1 MNDFHF
7 TLKVPAEPARLL
19 QGSDLLDS
27 CHGPPGGEQKLDH
40 WLNQWSI
47 KKLATPAVAVGFVRY
62 DGSFWFGIP
71 QHTRLI
77 TEQEFFRN
85 HFSDLNHR
93 QIKDTDAFR
102 KSFTNRSQT
111 IQSPSAVHS
120 TSLNR
125 EQYIRA
131 VQRAQQYIAAG
142 DIYQVNIC
150 RIVSG
155 PFSISADTLARRL
168 LHISRAPYFSH
179 IHLSDTDIISASPEL
194 FLEIQDDTI
203 TTQPIKGTR
212 RRSQDPRKDAQLARE
227 LTTCPKELAELIM
240 ITDLERNDLG
250 KICRYGS
257 VRVTELAAQKVFPH
271 VRHLV
276 STVTGTLLPG
286 IGPARA
292 LFSCLPGGSITG
304 APKIR
309 ATQIISELEPEPR
322 GLYCGVIGFFD
333 LRAHAARFSIAIR
346 TVELSRG
353 VFRYGVGSGITADSI
368 PAQEWEE
375 TNWKSAPLNQALGIR
390 AEASVSVA
398 RGSNN

>member
-1 MNDFHF
+1 
-7 TLKVPAEPARLL
+7 L
-19 QGSDLLDS
+19 
-27 CHGPPGGEQKLDH
+27 
-40 WLNQWSI
+40 
-47 KKLATPAVAVGFVRY
+47 
-62 DGSFWFGIP
+62 
-71 QHTRLI
+71 
-77 TEQEFFRN
+77 
-85 HFSDLNHR
+85 SDLNHR

-102 KSFTNRSQT
+102 QSFTNRSQT

-155 PFSISADTLARRL
+155 HWHGDADTLARRL
-168 LHISRAPYFSH
+168 YHVSRAPYFCH
-179 IHLSDTDIISASPEL
+179 IHLPDSEILSASPEL
-194 FLEIQDDTI
+194 FIDISDGTI

-257 VRVTELAAQKVFPH
+257 VRVTELAAQKIFPH

-276 STVTGTLLPG
+276 STITGRLRAG
-286 IGPARA
+286 ISRVQA

-309 ATQIISELEPEPR
+309 ATEIISELEPVPR

-333 LRAHAARFSIAIR
+333 LQNNAARFSIAIR

-353 VFRYGVGSGITADSI
+353 VFRFGVGSGITADSI

-375 TNWKSAPLNQALGIR
+375 THWKSAPLMEALGHQ
-390 AEASVSVA
+390 AEASVSA
-398 RGSNN
+398 ANGSNN